1 MIRRGK
7 TASPPAAD
15 TSNVDRRL
23 RGNDHRILLIKAAA
37 LGLIS
42 LISLSQL
49 GTGARFGSGGPRF
62 LLPMSVTAVIVAA
75 VMFGFAYRETAFAS
89 AQMEARVTAGTLKKE
104 DPVPTDI
111 DAKSGRGWTLA
122 RLGLLFAS
130 IAGIFYLI
138 SVWWPAA
145 ASLPGRAG

>member
-1 MIRRGK
+1 
-7 TASPPAAD
+7 
-15 TSNVDRRL
+15 
-23 RGNDHRILLIKAAA
+23 LLIKAAA

-62 LLPMSVTAVIVAA
+62 LLPVSITAVIVAA

-89 AQMEARVTAGTLKKE
+89 AQMEARLTASTLKRT
-104 DPVPTDI
+104 DSVPTDI
-111 DAKSGRGWTLA
+111 DAKSGRGWTFAL
-122 RLGLLFAS
+122 LGLFFA
-130 IAGIFYLI
+130 AVAVVFYLL

-145 ASLPGRAG
+145 QSLPHRMG